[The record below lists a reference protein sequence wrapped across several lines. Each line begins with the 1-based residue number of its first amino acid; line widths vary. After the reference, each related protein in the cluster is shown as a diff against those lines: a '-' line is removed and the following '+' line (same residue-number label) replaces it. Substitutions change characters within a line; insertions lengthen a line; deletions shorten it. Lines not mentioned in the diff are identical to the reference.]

1 MPLDNPEEGATSEEV
16 GTLNQ
21 EQESTNTEVSEST
34 EETSQEASAEQ
45 TAETSQE
52 EWLIPGRFRK
62 GEEAKLA
69 ESYRNMEAE
78 YSRRANEL
86 HALRQQANQPKV
98 DPEERTR
105 RFAEDVKADPV
116 QAIEKIVDSK
126 TRQIAEQVEQA
137 KFEAEFQRKMSNKE
151 FAELEPVMTNI
162 ATQLSPMLTPE
173 QKRDPQI
180 LDWLYYIAKG
190 VKADES
196 VRQAEK
202 SGVRKGEKSA
212 IKKSKAMVEG
222 SSGSQGHTKRPF
234 ENLSREEMRKEL
246 AKGRLQD

>member
-1 MPLDNPEEGATSEEV
+1 MSDNPEMEATSEEV
-16 GTLNQ
+16 GTSEQ
-21 EQESTNTEVSEST
+21 EQESNNIEVSEST
-34 EETSQEASAEQ
+34 EETSQEASSEQ
-45 TAETSQE
+45 EAAPQE

-105 RFAEDVKADPV
+105 QFAKDVEADPV

-162 ATQLSPMLTPE
+162 ATQLSPVLTPK

>member
-1 MPLDNPEEGATSEEV
+1 MSDNPEMEATSEEV
-16 GTLNQ
+16 GTSEQ
-21 EQESTNTEVSEST
+21 EQESNNIEVSEST
-34 EETSQEASAEQ
+34 EETSQEASSEQ
-45 TAETSQE
+45 EAAPQE

-137 KFEAEFQRKMSNKE
+137 KFEAEFQRKMGNKE

>member
-1 MPLDNPEEGATSEEV
+1 MSDNPEMEATSEEV
-16 GTLNQ
+16 GTSEQ
-21 EQESTNTEVSEST
+21 EQESNNIEVSEST
-34 EETSQEASAEQ
+34 EETSQEASSEQ
-45 TAETSQE
+45 EAAPQE

-105 RFAEDVKADPV
+105 QVAKDVEADPV